1 MALDI
6 SNAVEAL
13 KDDFNSADAL
23 VLEIYNKYFASYF
36 KRTEEFEIAFSNK
49 EVPISDNQL
58 EDIMVGL
65 PLDLIRASSG
75 LAQFRQHHE
84 IVKLT
89 IKQRKKSKAEELPWD
104 ADLDT
109 EYALM
114 SIVYNA
120 VIARVESQISFSK
133 ELIMSAKKVWDA
145 RKRTETTVPI
155 KETMPDLPEY
165 PKYKTSNIGGIDNGP
180 VF

>member
-13 KDDFNSADAL
+13 KDDFNAADGL
-23 VLEIYNKYFASYF
+23 VDEIYDKYFASYF
-36 KRTEEFEIAFSNK
+36 NRTVEFDSLFENK
-49 EVPISDNQL
+49 EVPITDDQL

-65 PLDLIRASSG
+65 PLDLIKASSA
-75 LAQFRQHHE
+75 LAQFKQHNE

-89 IKQRKKSKAEELPWD
+89 IKQRKKAKSDLPWD
-104 ADLDT
+104 QDMDT

-114 SIVYNA
+114 SIVYSA
-120 VIARVESQISFSK
+120 VIARAESQISFSK

-145 RKRTETTVPI
+145 RKRTESTVPI
-155 KETMPDLPEY
+155 RESAVDLPEY
-165 PKYKTSNIGGIDNGP
+165 PEYKTKALGGSFDES